1 MGLLSTVTEIIA
13 TICENVIILW
23 FLTSFFGAKYTG
35 IKKYSAFVAT
45 VVITTAFTS
54 FLSNILPDKFLL
66 CTAGFII
73 LLILYCRLFLHGT
86 LLCHI
91 LLSVIAETSLVL
103 VAISIYT
110 LSGNFMSQSP
120 AEAVGDSNGS
130 QHIVILII
138 SKVVLFGLL
147 GLILL
152 LTRKNK
158 TELHSNEWIAFS
170 AVFAATLLSGICIYK
185 IELGIKLGSAN
196 KILFFTL
203 TVAGLI
209 IINIISF
216 YMLVRISREHKENI
230 RKSMLLVQINEQANN
245 LDEMRRMYNE
255 LRKIRHDI
263 KGQLGTVSELIR
275 SGKSEQALS
284 FLENAGISQA
294 DINNIPVHT
303 DNEMLNAILVF
314 LNSKCS
320 ASDITLRT
328 NVMSSDISRF
338 SAADISVILTNLI
351 TNAIEASVR
360 SQGKEILLEL
370 SVQCN
375 YYCIR
380 VANQI
385 EKSVLESNP
394 MLITTKKDKT
404 AHGFGVAS
412 VKMLAE
418 KYDGMTSFYERNG
431 QFIADVWLKLSD
443 L

>member
-1 MGLLSTVTEIIA
+1 M
-13 TICENVIILW
+13 
-23 FLTSFFGAKYTG
+23 
-35 IKKYSAFVAT
+35 
-45 VVITTAFTS
+45 
-54 FLSNILPDKFLL
+54 
-66 CTAGFII
+66 
-73 LLILYCRLFLHGT
+73 
-86 LLCHI
+86 
-91 LLSVIAETSLVL
+91 
-103 VAISIYT
+103 
-110 LSGNFMSQSP
+110 
-120 AEAVGDSNGS
+120 
-130 QHIVILII
+130 
-138 SKVVLFGLL
+138 
-147 GLILL
+147 
-152 LTRKNK
+152 
-158 TELHSNEWIAFS
+158 
-170 AVFAATLLSGICIYK
+170 
-185 IELGIKLGSAN
+185 
-196 KILFFTL
+196 
-203 TVAGLI
+203 AGLI

-230 RKSMLLVQINEQANN
+230 KKSMLLVQINEQANN
-245 LDEMRRMYNE
+245 LDEMRRMYDE

-294 DINNIPVHT
+294 DINIPVHT

-320 ASDITLRT
+320 ASGITLRT

-338 SAADISVILTNLI
+338 SAADISVILTNLT
-351 TNAIEASVR
+351 TNAIEGSVR
-360 SQGKEILLEL
+360 SHGEEILLEL

-418 KYDGMTSFYERNG
+418 KYNGMTSFYERNG

>member
-1 MGLLSTVTEIIA
+1 
-13 TICENVIILW
+13 
-23 FLTSFFGAKYTG
+23 
-35 IKKYSAFVAT
+35 
-45 VVITTAFTS
+45 
-54 FLSNILPDKFLL
+54 
-66 CTAGFII
+66 
-73 LLILYCRLFLHGT
+73 
-86 LLCHI
+86 
-91 LLSVIAETSLVL
+91 
-103 VAISIYT
+103 
-110 LSGNFMSQSP
+110 
-120 AEAVGDSNGS
+120 
-130 QHIVILII
+130 
-138 SKVVLFGLL
+138 
-147 GLILL
+147 
-152 LTRKNK
+152 
-158 TELHSNEWIAFS
+158 
-170 AVFAATLLSGICIYK
+170 
-185 IELGIKLGSAN
+185 
-196 KILFFTL
+196 
-203 TVAGLI
+203 
-209 IINIISF
+209 
-216 YMLVRISREHKENI
+216 MLVRISREHKENI

-294 DINNIPVHT
+294 DINIPVHT

-320 ASDITLRT
+320 ASGITLRT

-360 SQGKEILLEL
+360 SHGEEILLEL
-370 SVQCN
+370 SVQRN

-412 VKMLAE
+412 VKMLAV
-418 KYDGMTSFYERNG
+418 KYDGMTSFYEKNG

>member
-73 LLILYCRLFLHGT
+73 LLILYCRFFLHGT

-91 LLSVIAETSLVL
+91 LLPVIAETTLML

-120 AEAVGDSNGS
+120 AEAVGDSSGS

-158 TELHSNEWIAFS
+158 TELHRNEWIAFS

-230 RKSMLLVQINEQANN
+230 KKSMLLVQINEQANN
-245 LDEMRRMYNE
+245 LDEMRRMYDE

-284 FLENAGISQA
+284 FLENAGISQT
-294 DINNIPVHT
+294 DINIPVHT
-303 DNEMLNAILVF
+303 DNEMLNCYLT
-314 LNSKCS
+314 SK
-320 ASDITLRT
+320 
-328 NVMSSDISRF
+328 
-338 SAADISVILTNLI
+338 
-351 TNAIEASVR
+351 
-360 SQGKEILLEL
+360 
-370 SVQCN
+370 
-375 YYCIR
+375 IR
-380 VANQI
+380 IFDTQNT
-385 EKSVLESNP
+385 KSE
-394 MLITTKKDKT
+394 
-404 AHGFGVAS
+404 
-412 VKMLAE
+412 
-418 KYDGMTSFYERNG
+418 
-431 QFIADVWLKLSD
+431 
-443 L
+443 